1 MIDQATPRTMQVPGA
16 GLIPNGRPTID
27 YKEYPKMM
35 THPQYRPGKPTPPM
49 KHEAGF
55 TFHGIGEPIRFP
67 PVLVKTQRD
76 EEYHAAQGY
85 LSQGKC
91 DAAAFDRAVGA
102 GKIPD
107 ATVYKV
113 LEYPKW
119 VLGKLCND
127 LAAENA
133 WLVQNGQDPVGV
145 AADAAPPEINTEV
158 ATLLDRPDLAQ
169 AEIKAAVIA
178 EVASDERLD
187 RLEASVDHL
196 TELLAGA
203 LKALTPKIMAPT
215 KADIE
220 DGYELVKKLTA
231 PRQKAAPAKKKA
243 AAPLNQ
249 EQKQA
254 RSEAIKAGMA
264 RRREAAEKTVD
275 GNPADPGA

>member
-1 MIDQATPRTMQVPGA
+1 MIDQAQPRTMQVPGA
-16 GLIPNGRPTID
+16 GIVPHGRPTID
-27 YKEYPKMM
+27 FKEYPKMM
-35 THPQYRPGKPTPPM
+35 THPQYQPGKPSEPI
-49 KHEAGF
+49 KHPSGF
-55 TFHGIGEPIRFP
+55 TYHGIGTPIRFP
-67 PVLVKTQRD
+67 PVLVKSKND
-76 EEYHAAQGY
+76 EEYHASLGY
-85 LSQGKC
+85 ANPVKC

-145 AADAAPPEINTEV
+145 AADAAQPAVNTEV
-158 ATLLDRPDLAQ
+158 ATLLERPDLDTGGPVVN
-169 AEIKAAVIA
+169 I
-178 EVASDERLD
+178 
-187 RLEASVDHL
+187 LEAPTKTLDQLRMEDLEKKVDHL
-196 TELLAGA
+196 TVLLSGA
-203 LKALTPKIMAPT
+203 LKVLNASREPDDKAAAAPK
-215 KADIE
+215 
-220 DGYELVKKLTA
+220 
-231 PRQKAAPAKKKA
+231 QKAAPAKKKA

-275 GNPADPGA
+275 PIPEAQR